1 MKINVETTS
10 PVERKLTIE
19 VPPERVHRELEKA
32 YVQLGRRVKLKG
44 FRPGHVPRGVL
55 ERNFKAEVERE
66 VVETLVSST
75 FVEAAKEQGVQAVAP
90 PSVSLD
96 GTLAEGQVF
105 KYSATVEV
113 KPVLVPKDYKGLSV
127 TRRVPVVGEA
137 DVDAEVV
144 KLQESYAK
152 LLPVEGRDVAE
163 EGDYALIDHE
173 GTIDGMT
180 FDGGKAVDVTVR
192 AAQGKVEEGFLPAL
206 VGKKIG
212 ETAEFEEPFAAD
224 HRNERLRGKL
234 AHMKVALK
242 GLKVKKLAALDDDLA
257 RSVGI
262 EGIETL
268 EALRG
273 RIRADLSKREARK
286 AESELK
292 DALLKAALQKNEFE
306 VPPSLV
312 ERAIDNMLEG
322 TVERFARMGVDV
334 RQLDLDVAR
343 LRADLREQ
351 ALLQVRGSLLLE
363 AVAAAEQVQVTEED
377 LQAEVARVA
386 EEMGVPLQKALQQM
400 RSKDAR
406 AALENR
412 VREEKALALLTQAAT
427 IQTQ

>member
-55 ERNFKAEVERE
+55 ERNFKGEVERE
-66 VVETLVSST
+66 VVEKLVSGT
-75 FVEAAKEQGVQAVAP
+75 FVEAAKANGVDAVAP
-90 PSVSLD
+90 PSVSLE
-96 GTLAEGQVF
+96 GALAEGQPF

-113 KPVLVPKDYKGLSV
+113 KPAVEPRDYRGLSV
-127 TRRVPVVGEA
+127 TRRVPAVG
-137 DVDAEVV
+137 DAEVEAELA
-144 KLQESYAK
+144 KLQDSYAK
-152 LLPVEGRDVAE
+152 LVEVVGREVAE

-173 GTIDGMT
+173 GTIDGLP
-180 FDGGKAVDVTVR
+180 FDGGKAEGVTVR
-192 AAQGKVEEGFLPAL
+192 AAAGKVEEGFLPVL
-206 VGKKIG
+206 VGKRVG
-212 ETAEFEEPFAAD
+212 EQAEFAEPFAAD
-224 HRNERLRGKL
+224 HRNEQLRGRV
-234 AHMKVALK
+234 ATMKVVLK
-242 GLKVKKLAALDDDLA
+242 GLKVKQQAALDDDLA
-257 RSVGI
+257 RQVGI

-268 EALRG
+268 DGLRA
-273 RIRADLSKREARK
+273 RIRADLGKREAKK

-292 DALLKAALQKNEFE
+292 DALLKAALEKNAFE
-306 VPPSLV
+306 VPPSMV
-312 ERAIDNMLEG
+312 ERAIDSMLEG

-343 LRADLREQ
+343 LRGDLREQ

-363 AVAAAEQVQVTEED
+363 AVAAAEKLEATEED

-386 EEMGVPLQKALQQM
+386 EELGVPVQKAQQQM
-400 RSKDAR
+400 RGKEAR

-412 VREEKALALLTQAAT
+412 VREEKALALLTQAAS